1 MNPEILGIV
10 AMFVITLLLALPLGK
25 YMAKVFSNEPTFLDP
40 LFNPIERAFFKISGI
55 DASQE
60 QTWKQQMMSML
71 TINLVWFLLGMLIP
85 FALIFALGYFL
96 NRKKLAWS
104 IFAVMT
110 IGFFLLTIPTIYNEM
125 NGNSNITKMGID
137 NSMGAME
144 GKELRF
150 GVPASAY

>member
-96 NRKKLAWS
+96 NRKKFAWS